1 MALIKRFIRY
11 FKDRK
16 NLARL
21 LKAESF
27 SPFVPLM
34 LLACMFPVVFA
45 LIFPFEGDVL
55 AEAKLLAPK
64 LTVEKL
70 HVVDAEVAM
79 KAAPAIRQPAIEDL
93 QREIIDFKMARAD
106 SWMFGMAVFMG
117 ALTFI
122 GTAVLIV
129 FGAVSLSSLRGVQ
142 DIEKQVKIIHDGI
155 VKTRKSVDEQGE
167 YIDEFFQ
174 KVSVNVDES
183 GDKGK
188 REVHSLEAKP
198 TAGEHQ
204 GAEGGS
210 GLLASVPAQSTFGLE
225 HENPTAPDLQWKLG
239 FKYEVGLNV
248 EQSYVKAFEWYFK
261 SAMQGNASG
270 QWQLGYLYQFGKGVE
285 QNYKKA
291 FEWYEKS
298 AERGDA
304 TGQWRLGSMYAS
316 GNGVEQNDRKAFEWH
331 KKSAKQGD
339 ATGQWRLG
347 ATYDFG
353 KGVEQNDTK
362 AFGWYK
368 KSAEQGSAI
377 GQRRLGYMYELGKSV
392 EQSDDEAFE
401 WYKKSAKQGN
411 TFGQWRLGHM
421 YEFGRSV
428 SQSFV
433 LAWVWYSLSK
443 AQGEI
448 ASEKALV
455 KLEKKMTKKLILQA
469 QEEAREIKEKY
480 NL

>member
-248 EQSYVKAFEWYFK
+248 EQSYVKAFEWY
-261 SAMQGNASG
+261 
-270 QWQLGYLYQFGKGVE
+270 
-285 QNYKKA
+285 
-291 FEWYEKS
+291 EKS

>member
-204 GAEGGS
+204 GAKGGS

-248 EQSYVKAFEWYFK
+248 EQSYVKAFEWY
-261 SAMQGNASG
+261 
-270 QWQLGYLYQFGKGVE
+270 
-285 QNYKKA
+285 
-291 FEWYEKS
+291 EKS

-304 TGQWRLGSMYAS
+304 TGQWRLGSMYDS